1 MADLSYSL
9 YDIKFI
15 SIFQVEEGAVATL
28 KSSGMTAKTA
38 PTINERTQNTWI
50 CYIGQTDRSAGNG
63 WSDTWHL

>member
-38 PTINERTQNTWI
+38 PTINERTQNT
-50 CYIGQTDRSAGNG
+50 
-63 WSDTWHL
+63 